1 MLSTAA
7 LAPCSGPTGTRAGI
21 AGPRGMRALPRC
33 GWAPSGDAGS
43 VARERERVPSTPA
56 ARSRRPAARRAGRLL
71 TALLRGS
78 GAAGLI
84 ASRHSP
90 ISYLRRDPT
99 HLRLYESASLTFSP
113 IADALVAY
121 CMALPA
127 AVAPETSSNL
137 PVLTS

>member
-1 MLSTAA
+1 MLTTAA
-7 LAPCSGPTGTRAGI
+7 LAPCSGPTGTRGRD
-21 AGPRGMRALPRC
+21 RGTTRYACAAPLRLGSICGRGVRC
-33 GWAPSGDAGS
+33 P
-43 VARERERVPSTPA
+43 
-56 ARSRRPAARRAGRLL
+56 RAGTGPVDPCRARPSAPAPRAGGLL

-90 ISYLRRDPT
+90 TSYLRRDPT